1 MPDRFGDRGQPV
13 HDVGH
18 QDRQRVE
25 RQRDHHGAFR
35 QPGVLDEDH
44 ECFTKDAPIE
54 YDMMPGPTQ
63 RFRGRDDFTAFMSA
77 GRTGRHEPT
86 VAHVVGQT
94 LIEWTDGRLHL
105 RAYVTVWHWSP
116 TRTAD
121 GRHRP
126 ADWTVVGLVEDDF
139 EQEDGRWLISR
150 RHLEPVAGLVAAGRG
165 PV

>member
-1 MPDRFGDRGQPV
+1 MTSPNDDLLAAIKA
-13 HDVGH
+13 
-18 QDRQRVE
+18 E
-25 RQRDHHGAFR
+25 REIYRTLYKFFR
-35 QPGVLDEDH
+35 LVDTGRYEQLV
-44 ECFTKDAPIE
+44 ECFTKDALIE
-54 YDMMPGPTQ
+54 YAVMPGPTQ
-63 RFRGRDDFTAFMSA
+63 RFDGRDEFTAFMSA
-77 GRTGRHEPT
+77 GRGVRYEPT

-94 LIEWTDGRLHL
+94 LIEWTEGRPHL
-105 RAYVTVWHWSP
+105 QAYATVWHWSA

-150 RHLEPVAGLVAAGRG
+150 RHVEPVAGLVAAGRR

>member
-1 MPDRFGDRGQPV
+1 MPSPNDD
-13 HDVGH
+13 DLLATIKA
-18 QDRQRVE
+18 E
-25 RQRDHHGAFR
+25 REIHRTFYTFFR
-35 QPGVLDEDH
+35 LVDTGRYRRLV
-44 ECFTKDAPIE
+44 ECFTKDALIE
-54 YDMMPGPTQ
+54 YDVLPGPTQ
-63 RFRGRDDFTAFMSA
+63 RFHGRDDFAAFMSA
-77 GRTGRHEPT
+77 GRAGRHEPT

-94 LIEWTDGRLHL
+94 LIEWTDGRPHL
-105 RAYVTVWHWSP
+105 QAYVTVWHWSA

-150 RHLEPVAGLVAAGRG
+150 RHVEPVAGLVAAGRE

>member
-1 MPDRFGDRGQPV
+1 MPSPNDD
-13 HDVGH
+13 DLLATIKA
-18 QDRQRVE
+18 E
-25 RQRDHHGAFR
+25 REIHRTFYTFFR
-35 QPGVLDEDH
+35 LVDTGRYRRLV
-44 ECFTKDAPIE
+44 ECFTKDALIE
-54 YDMMPGPTQ
+54 YDVLPGPTQ
-63 RFRGRDDFTAFMSA
+63 RFHGRDDFAAFMSA
-77 GRTGRHEPT
+77 GRAGRHEPT

-94 LIEWTDGRLHL
+94 LIEWTDGRPHL
-105 RAYVTVWHWSP
+105 QAYVTVWHWSA

-150 RHLEPVAGLVAAGRG
+150 RHVEPVAGLVAAGRG